1 MKSTF
6 EQNKQKTLNYLTRT
20 ANHAFIDD
28 GGNYQLIKLVNDN
41 TLLVLQGKIGSAKTY
56 TIDIDRHC
64 RMYEENSANVM
75 SQRLFLNRGLKSI
88 KGAKWLKKQ
97 FEVEL
102 TNMAGLTQF

>member
-6 EQNKQKTLNYLTRT
+6 EQNKQKTLNYLNRT
-20 ANHAFIDD
+20 ANHAFVDD
-28 GGNYQLIKLVNDN
+28 GGNYQIVKLVNDS
-41 TLLVLQGKIGSAKTY
+41 TLMVLQGKIGSAKTY

-75 SQRLFLNRGLKSI
+75 SHILFLTRGLKSVR
-88 KGAKWLKKQ
+88 GARWLKKQ

-102 TNMAGLTQF
+102 TSMAGLTQH